1 MIKNDKV
8 VLNMFLSYEDKFL
21 YLVVL
26 FIKLN
31 DVCFIFGI
39 ILLFKSLKLDDVI
52 FFVVLCIGIVVIV
65 WMVFCFLC
73 GFESVYVEVFW
84 MKINVLIGDVIKKLF

>member
-8 VLNMFLSYEDKFL
+8 VLNMFLSFEDKILFL
-21 YLVVL
+21 FVL

-31 DVCFIFGI
+31 DVNFILGI
-39 ILLFKSLKLDDVI
+39 ILLFKSFVKLNDVI
-52 FFVVLCIGIVVIV
+52 FFVVLCVGVVVIV

-73 GFESVYVEVFW
+73 GFEGVYVEVF
-84 MKINVLIGDVIKKLF
+84 